1 MFHSLSAPSI
11 ISNCDH
17 AQPLHNCSQAGIL
30 LLQARLLAEA
40 QETLSGD
47 LIVMV
52 EKQLI
57 ITFFP
62 GKPGN
67 RVTPF
72 PPHSSR
78 RHNRALLPPQRLT
91 APPPAPACGA
101 FLLRRVRK
109 QLSHLALITINAILK
124 YANLSN
130 VFAVNMNS
138 PTLEKNNFFKSTLP
152 F

>member
-11 ISNCDH
+11 ISHCDH
-17 AQPLHNCSQAGIL
+17 PRPLHDCSQSGIL
-30 LLQARLLAEA
+30 LLHTRLLAEA

-52 EKQLI
+52 EKQPI
-57 ITFFP
+57 IMFFL

-67 RVTPF
+67 HVTPF

-78 RHNRALLPPQRLT
+78 RHNGALLHPRRLT
-91 APPPAPACGA
+91 APPPAPGCAA
-101 FLLRRVRK
+101 FLLRRVRE
-109 QLSHLALITINAILK
+109 QLSHLALIAINAILK
-124 YANLSN
+124 YTNLSN
-130 VFAVNMNS
+130 AFAGNMNS
-138 PTLEKNNFFKSTLP
+138 STLEKNNFFKSTLP